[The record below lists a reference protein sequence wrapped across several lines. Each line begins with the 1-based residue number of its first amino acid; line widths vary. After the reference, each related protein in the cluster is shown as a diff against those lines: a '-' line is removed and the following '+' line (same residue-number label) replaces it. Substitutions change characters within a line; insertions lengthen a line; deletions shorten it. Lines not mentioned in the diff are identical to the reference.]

1 MDKQT
6 RRINQLEIE
15 NADLKSKID
24 FIESNAVDSTGTK
37 IKDVVR

>member
-6 RRINQLEIE
+6 RRINKLEK
-15 NADLKSKID
+15 DLKDKID
-24 FIESNAVDSTGTK
+24 FIEKTAVDSTGIR